1 MLQQAGR
8 VGVGSLGPRPGGG
21 CLPCQLSPPSSTGG
35 GGDSQMQ
42 TGLGPW
48 VLLKVT
54 SACWE
59 WNSQARLFQQA
70 P

>member
-1 MLQQAGR
+1 MSAESSQQHW
-8 VGVGSLGPRPGGG
+8 
-21 CLPCQLSPPSSTGG
+21 GG
-35 GGDSQMQ
+35 GGWQMQ

-59 WNSQARLFQQA
+59 WNSRARLFQQA

>member
-1 MLQQAGR
+1 
-8 VGVGSLGPRPGGG
+8 
-21 CLPCQLSPPSSTGG
+21 
-35 GGDSQMQ
+35 MQ

-59 WNSQARLFQQA
+59 WNSRAWLFQQA